1 MEKYSQREI
10 EFRFKK
16 SREEM
21 RSQFISFGLMAF
33 LTVISFIAVGVGFP
47 AQFVI
52 PFLLLLAIIQVLFQF
67 YYFMHAKEEGHGV
80 VMGFM
85 YSGLFTAV
93 LMIIAFLTII
103 WW

>member
-1 MEKYSQREI
+1 MEQFTQREI
-10 EFRFKK
+10 EYRTKK
-16 SREEM
+16 NREEM
-21 RSQFISFGLMAF
+21 RSQFVSFGLMGF
-33 LTVISFIAVGVGFP
+33 LTIISFIAVGLGFP
-47 AQFVI
+47 AKFVI

-85 YSGLFTAV
+85 YSGLFTAL
-93 LMIIAFLTII
+93 LMIVAFLTII

>member
-1 MEKYSQREI
+1 MEKFTQKEI
-10 EFRFKK
+10 DFRIKK
-16 SREEM
+16 NREEM
-21 RSQFISFGLMAF
+21 RLQFVSFGLMVF
-33 LTVISFIAVGVGFP
+33 LTLISFFAVGLGFP
-47 AQFVI
+47 ASFVI

-85 YSGLFTAV
+85 YSGLFTAL